1 MTIPP
6 SVVWVM
12 IESAVVGFKIRVL
25 DGVLEHRWSDYTLDD
40 GNLLGL
46 DFLVDQIWVGGV
58 LGYS

>member
-1 MTIPP
+1 
-6 SVVWVM
+6 
-12 IESAVVGFKIRVL
+12 VVGFKIRVL
-25 DGVLEHRWSDYTLDD
+25 DGVLEHRWSDSTLDD